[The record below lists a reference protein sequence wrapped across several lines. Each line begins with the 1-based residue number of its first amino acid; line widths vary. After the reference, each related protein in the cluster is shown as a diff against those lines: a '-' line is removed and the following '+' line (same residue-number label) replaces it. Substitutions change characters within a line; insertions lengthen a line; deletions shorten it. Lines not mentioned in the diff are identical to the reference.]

1 MCREARR
8 IMSGEFAVGR
18 IIARPFT
25 GQPGSFVRTKNRHDF
40 SLNPGRTVLNIL
52 SENGLEVIGV
62 GKIGDIFDNCGL
74 TKSYPDKGNPACIDR
89 TLSLLEKSF
98 DGLLFVNLVDF
109 DSLYGHRNNADGYA
123 RALEE
128 FDQALAKILDK
139 LNQTDILIITGD
151 HGCDPNTA
159 STDHSREYTPLLLY
173 GSCIKPA
180 NLHTRDFS
188 DVAASIAH
196 YFKLAYD
203 LSGKSFL

>member
-1 MCREARR
+1 M
-8 IMSGEFAVGR
+8 
-18 IIARPFT
+18 
-25 GQPGSFVRTKNRHDF
+25 
-40 SLNPGRTVLNIL
+40 

-123 RALEE
+123 RAL
-128 FDQALAKILDK
+128 AKILDK

-151 HGCDPNTA
+151 HGCAPNTA

>member
-1 MCREARR
+1 M
-8 IMSGEFAVGR
+8 
-18 IIARPFT
+18 
-25 GQPGSFVRTKNRHDF
+25 
-40 SLNPGRTVLNIL
+40 
-52 SENGLEVIGV
+52 
-62 GKIGDIFDNCGL
+62 
-74 TKSYPDKGNPACIDR
+74 
-89 TLSLLEKSF
+89 
-98 DGLLFVNLVDF
+98 
-109 DSLYGHRNNADGYA
+109 
-123 RALEE
+123 
-128 FDQALAKILDK
+128 LAKILDK

-203 LSGKSFL
+203 LNGKSFL